1 MKSFDETS
9 LRRKALFKRML
20 ADAMQQC
27 LRLCAYELCTL
38 ELNAK
43 ICAYLRKQLQMFFS
57 SGEVQDIVANMSA
70 ANRCFALDA
79 SACTIWDTIDAQLSI
94 GS

>member
-9 LRRKALFKRML
+9 LRRKALFKQML

-27 LRLCAYELCTL
+27 LRLCVYELCTPK
-38 ELNAK
+38 LNAK
-43 ICAYLRKQLQMFFS
+43 IRTYLRKQLQMFFS
-57 SGEVQDIVANMSA
+57 SGEVQYIAASMSA
-70 ANRCFALDA
+70 ADGHFALDV
-79 SACTIWDTIDAQLSI
+79 SAFTIWDIVNVQVFI